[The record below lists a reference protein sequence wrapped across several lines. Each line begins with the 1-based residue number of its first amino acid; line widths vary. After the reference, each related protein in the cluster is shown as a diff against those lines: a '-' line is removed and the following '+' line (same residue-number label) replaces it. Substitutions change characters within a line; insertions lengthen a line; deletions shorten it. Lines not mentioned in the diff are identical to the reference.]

1 MLLCVCLFDACTRHA
16 IHKPKCLI
24 LGFQGLSFQD
34 LENTDLVIQSLAS
47 YGFQV
52 QLPTDPI

>member
-1 MLLCVCLFDACTRHA
+1 MLLCVCLFDAHVRHA

-34 LENTDLVIQSLAS
+34 LENTDPVIWS
-47 YGFQV
+47 
-52 QLPTDPI
+52 